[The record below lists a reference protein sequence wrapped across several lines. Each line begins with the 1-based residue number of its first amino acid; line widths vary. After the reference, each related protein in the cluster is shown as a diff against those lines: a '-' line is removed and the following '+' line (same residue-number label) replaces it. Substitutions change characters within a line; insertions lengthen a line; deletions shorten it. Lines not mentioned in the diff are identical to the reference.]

1 MKTVLTNCTVIDCTG
16 RPPLQD
22 MTLVVEDN
30 TITEL
35 AQGAYDHP
43 TPEGQ
48 ARVIDLEQGYVL
60 PGLWDVHVHLG
71 DIMPDVKN
79 LMSSET
85 TIDRAIRAGRN
96 AMDALRAGITGMRV
110 AGDYGH
116 LDVAWKQAF
125 DAGVFVGP
133 RLFVCG
139 EPICATGDHMPIGV
153 DGPYEMRKA
162 VREQLS
168 HGVDQIKLMI
178 SGGHS
183 EMTVSGMAQKMQVT
197 KLLFDEVQAATE
209 VAHQRGKRVCAHT
222 SNPAIKMAVRAGVDC
237 IEHGYFM
244 DDEAADLMAENGV
257 FYVPTLVC
265 NLDEKWLRD
274 TGVAGLH
281 PGDTSLAQRG
291 RLVVARGQGLTP
303 DYDTIH
309 LEGFQK
315 ALRAGVMI
323 VCGGDINPIA
333 EFATAE
339 VEHLARAGMGEMG
352 ALIAA
357 TRTAADLCGM
367 ADCLGTVEVGKL
379 ADLVVLS
386 GNPLEDISFVSKP
399 KKLIMKDGKL
409 VDASQPEGLSDL
421 WEVLFF

>member
-16 RPPLQD
+16 NPPLED
-22 MTLVVEDN
+22 MTLVIEDN

-35 AQGAYDHP
+35 VQGAYRSP
-43 TPEGQ
+43 AKEG
-48 ARVIDLEQGYVL
+48 RVRVLDLERGYVL

-85 TIDRAIRAGRN
+85 MMDRAIRAGRN
-96 AMDALRAGITGMRV
+96 AMDALRAGVTSMRV
-110 AGDYGH
+110 AGDYGY
-116 LDVAWKQAF
+116 LDVAWKRAF
-125 DAGVFVGP
+125 DAGLFVGP

-139 EPICATGDHMPIGV
+139 EPICATGDHMPTGV
-153 DGPYEMRKA
+153 DGPYEMRRA
-162 VREQLS
+162 VREQIK

-183 EMTVSGMAQKMQVT
+183 EMSVSGIAQGMQVS

-222 SNPAIKMAVRAGVDC
+222 SNPGIKMAVRAGVDC

-244 DDEAADLMAENGV
+244 DDEAASLMAENGV

-274 TGVAGLH
+274 TGIAGIH
-281 PGDTSLAQRG
+281 PDEASLAQKG

-303 DYDTIH
+303 DYERIH

-315 ALRAGVMI
+315 ALRAGVKI

-339 VEHLARAGMGEMG
+339 IEHLARAGMGEMA

-357 TRTAADLCGM
+357 TRTAADLCGV
-367 ADCLGTVEVGKL
+367 ADRLGTVEVGKL

-386 GNPLEDISFVSKP
+386 GNPLEDISYVSRSKR
-399 KKLIMKDGKL
+399 LVIKDGKL
-409 VDASQPEGLSDL
+409 VQSREPEGQTDL